1 MLFAGKPDPVK
12 NCSVGN
18 KTFTSVFIECQP
30 GYDGGIHQQFVLEI
44 FPFTDYAGLQLA
56 TPNKIINNHFPQ
68 FTVQVRV
75 NADFV

>member
-56 TPNKIINNHFPQ
+56 TQLLNLEIKPVRKI
-68 FTVQVRV
+68 FTCL
-75 NADFV
+75 